1 VRELD
6 SFPPGYHSVNPYLII
21 GKVLE
26 FIKFSESV
34 FNAVVVKLIKEN
46 KGMYAEIKIGDTC
59 IMVEENHEIS
69 NSCSPSLWIYV
80 GDVNITYN
88 KALKEGCKS
97 IQVPTPMFGVD
108 KVAKIV
114 DRFGIIWLI
123 ATFNAS
129 S

>member
-1 VRELD
+1 MGNIVLVDTLIINQFNDKSVRELD

-26 FIKFSESV
+26 FTKFSESV

-97 IQVPTPMFGVD
+97 IRPNTNVRG
-108 KVAKIV
+108 
-114 DRFGIIWLI
+114 G
-123 ATFNAS
+123 
-129 S
+129 

>member
-1 VRELD
+1 MRELD

-59 IMVEENHEIS
+59 IMVEEDHEIS

>member
-1 VRELD
+1 MGELD

-21 GKVLE
+21 GKALE

-69 NSCSPSLWIYV
+69 NSCSPSLWVYV
-80 GDVNITYN
+80 GDVNATYN

-97 IQVPTPMFGVD
+97 IQGPTSMYGVD
-108 KVAKIV
+108 KVAKVV
-114 DRFGIIWLI
+114 DHFGIMWLI

-129 S
+129 I